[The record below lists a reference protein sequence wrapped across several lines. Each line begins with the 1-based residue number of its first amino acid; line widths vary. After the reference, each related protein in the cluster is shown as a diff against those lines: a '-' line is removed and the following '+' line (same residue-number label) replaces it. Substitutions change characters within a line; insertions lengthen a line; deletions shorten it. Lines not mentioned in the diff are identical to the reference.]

1 MLRVFSVGFRLL
13 VCGYI
18 RPETNFDSLDALIA
32 RIHKDADETKSALL
46 HPSFAH
52 MKSDDFLAPSTA
64 ESKT

>member
-1 MLRVFSVGFRLL
+1 MLTVFLADSRLL

-32 RIHKDADETKSALL
+32 RIHKDADESKSALL
-46 HPSFAH
+46 HPSFAQL
-52 MKSDDFLAPSTA
+52 KSDDFLAPSKA